1 MIITSDL
8 HYVTKFAKFKNN
20 YRMIIMTPAL
30 KDIGY
35 YHSTLS
41 LKSKIMGDLQKTY
54 LNILVKDP
62 RPLLK

>member
-1 MIITSDL
+1 
-8 HYVTKFAKFKNN
+8 
-20 YRMIIMTPAL
+20 MIIMTPTF